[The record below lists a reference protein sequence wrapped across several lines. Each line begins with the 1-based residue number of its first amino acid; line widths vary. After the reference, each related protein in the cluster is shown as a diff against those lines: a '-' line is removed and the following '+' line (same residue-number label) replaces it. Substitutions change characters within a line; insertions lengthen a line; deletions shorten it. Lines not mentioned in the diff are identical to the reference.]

1 MSGKTPGRITDITPT
16 GSNIM
21 IELLNE
27 DEMMGTTLTLV
38 SAKTTKPKDEA
49 RQAYILAVGPAV
61 ADNYGFKV
69 GDRII
74 LSGMGVPLP
83 KFGSTDRDKVLV
95 EPHSIK
101 AVIRD
106 SGILEVSE

>member
-1 MSGKTPGRITDITPT
+1 
-16 GSNIM
+16 
-21 IELLNE
+21 
-27 DEMMGTTLTLV
+27 MGTSLTLV
-38 SAKTTKPKDEA
+38 SSSKTKPKDEA
-49 RQAYILAVGPAV
+49 RKAYILAVGPAV

-69 GDRII
+69 GDRVI

-95 EPHSIK
+95 EPHAIK

-106 SGILEVSE
+106 SAILEIE